1 MKGGKEVTNERRRSR
16 GKRGVTVYLSHV
28 DPAGD
33 ERDLFCSAHI
43 LYAFSSNL
51 RERKEKALLQI
62 LHALLVES

>member
-1 MKGGKEVTNERRRSR
+1 MKGGREVTNERRRGI

-28 DPAGD
+28 DPTGE
-33 ERDLFCSAHI
+33 ERNLICSAHI

-62 LHALLVES
+62 PHAPSVES